1 MTTASSFLPGPHPEE
16 QALREEIARLRASL
30 TALLLQKDELLL
42 IQCRRIET
50 AYLRRFGALEL
61 KLHEAWCACLRA
73 KKKAK
78 LIRAAQNRRERADL
92 RQIDGAL
99 DEALADYR
107 QRLEDQF
114 QRVAGVLD
122 KHEGPGLSSRGA
134 KELRTLYRQVVKALH
149 PDLHPG
155 EDEANARKLQ
165 QAMRAYR
172 AGDLNTLRSLC
183 DSLDAVPED
192 TADDLESLRQE
203 AARLRAGIQTFDR
216 EIEAIKTA
224 YPYYTIVYLE
234 DEAQGVAHEQ
244 ELREKLQT
252 LRERTARYEA
262 AIEAMLAAQ
271 REEGEGP

>member
-1 MTTASSFLPGPHPEE
+1 MTTESSFLPGPHPEE
-16 QALREEIARLRASL
+16 EALREEIARLRASL
-30 TALLLQKDELLL
+30 TALLLQKDDLLL

-92 RQIDGAL
+92 RQIDNAL

-107 QRLEDQF
+107 QRLEEQF
-114 QRVAGVLD
+114 QRVAGVLE

-134 KELRTLYRQVVKALH
+134 KELRALYRQVVKALH

-155 EDEANARKLQ
+155 EDEVKARKLQ

-172 AGDLNTLRSLC
+172 AGDLNTLRTLC
-183 DSLDAVPED
+183 DSLDTPQENM
-192 TADDLESLRQE
+192 TDDLESLRQE

-216 EIEAIKTA
+216 EIEAIKAA
-224 YPYYTIVYLE
+224 YPYHTVVYLE
-234 DEAQGVAHEQ
+234 DEAQGIAHEQ
-244 ELREKLQT
+244 ELQEKLQA

-262 AIEAMLAAQ
+262 AIETMLAAQ
-271 REEGEGP
+271 REEGEDP